1 MEQYI
6 DELYAR
12 CIQLLHKSIVV
23 DQKIPSLQGVC
34 EILNAIKDSNKPDNE
49 DVKALLITLLEQNE
63 KEKNLAL
70 IKSNIADTL

>member
-34 EILNAIKDSNKPDNE
+34 EILNAIKDFNKPDNE
-49 DVKALLITLLEQNE
+49 DVKSLLITLLEQSE

>member
-1 MEQYI
+1 MEQYV

-34 EILNAIKDSNKPDNE
+34 EILNAIKDFNKSDNE
-49 DVKALLITLLEQNE
+49 DVKSLLVTLLEQSE

>member
-1 MEQYI
+1 MEQYV

-49 DVKALLITLLEQNE
+49 DVKALLITLLEQSE

>member
-49 DVKALLITLLEQNE
+49 DVKALLITLLEQSE